1 MPSDRRH
8 AGRRAEVNANIDLA
22 RRGAIARSHTA
33 THMVHKALREE
44 LGPQATQ
51 RGSEDAPNRLRF
63 DFQWSKAPAKSVI
76 SAVEERVNDKLRDN
90 LAVTTK
96 EMKFDDA
103 IALGAMHLFG
113 EKYGDIV
120 RVVSIGEDGWSRELC
135 GGTHVDHVGKIGMVN
150 ILSEA
155 PSAPACVVSTRRGQ
169 GAYDFNAREHALVS
183 QLSDKLNAR
192 PDELAE
198 RVNALLAKLKES
210 DRRLASMYE
219 SQLAASV
226 PALVADT
233 KNSAAPVKVA
243 VKNVGHFGAVDA
255 LRKTVLDVRAQLG
268 EDAPVVVALAGVNE
282 DDKPM
287 VAVATNEAARKAGIK
302 PVIWCVAQPRS
313 SAAVAAASRTSPRV
327 AVSMPPRSTRPSKRS
342 STRRRKPDS
351 ASGVVRR

>member
-1 MPSDRRH
+1 M
-8 AGRRAEVNANIDLA
+8 
-22 RRGAIARSHTA
+22 
-33 THMVHKALREE
+33 
-44 LGPQATQ
+44 
-51 RGSEDAPNRLRF
+51 
-63 DFQWSKAPAKSVI
+63 
-76 SAVEERVNDKLRDN
+76 
-90 LAVTTK
+90 
-96 EMKFDDA
+96 
-103 IALGAMHLFG
+103 
-113 EKYGDIV
+113 
-120 RVVSIGEDGWSRELC
+120 
-135 GGTHVDHVGKIGMVN
+135 
-150 ILSEA
+150 
-155 PSAPACVVSTRRGQ
+155 
-169 GAYDFNAREHALVS
+169 
-183 QLSDKLNAR
+183 
-192 PDELAE
+192 
-198 RVNALLAKLKES
+198 NALLAKLKES

-302 PVIWCVAQPRS
+302 AGDLVRGAAKVLGGGGGGKPDFAQ
-313 SAAVAAASRTSPRV
+313 V

>member
-1 MPSDRRH
+1 MNSVEAR
-8 AGRRAEVNANIDLA
+8 VNE
-22 RRGAIARSHTA
+22 
-33 THMVHKALREE
+33 KLRE
-44 LGPQATQ
+44 
-51 RGSEDAPNRLRF
+51 
-63 DFQWSKAPAKSVI
+63 
-76 SAVEERVNDKLRDN
+76 N
-90 LAVTTK
+90 LAVTTQ

-233 KNSAAPVKVA
+233 KNSAA
-243 VKNVGHFGAVDA
+243 
-255 LRKTVLDVRAQLG
+255 
-268 EDAPVVVALAGVNE
+268 
-282 DDKPM
+282 
-287 VAVATNEAARKAGIK
+287 
-302 PVIWCVAQPRS
+302 RS
-313 SAAVAAASRTSPRV
+313 RWPSRTWATWRGRCPAQDR
-327 AVSMPPRSTRPSKRS
+327 
-342 STRRRKPDS
+342 TRRARP
-351 ASGVVRR
+351 AR

>member
-1 MPSDRRH
+1 MRR
-8 AGRRAEVNANIDLA
+8 V
-22 RRGAIARSHTA
+22 
-33 THMVHKALREE
+33 
-44 LGPQATQ
+44 
-51 RGSEDAPNRLRF
+51 DA
-63 DFQWSKAPAKSVI
+63 
-76 SAVEERVNDKLRDN
+76 
-90 LAVTTK
+90 
-96 EMKFDDA
+96 
-103 IALGAMHLFG
+103 
-113 EKYGDIV
+113 
-120 RVVSIGEDGWSRELC
+120 VV
-135 GGTHVDHVGKIGMVN
+135 
-150 ILSEA
+150 
-155 PSAPACVVSTRRGQ
+155 GQ

-302 PVIWCVAQPRS
+302 AGDLVLPMLPAVAAAV

>member
-1 MPSDRRH
+1 M
-8 AGRRAEVNANIDLA
+8 
-22 RRGAIARSHTA
+22 
-33 THMVHKALREE
+33 
-44 LGPQATQ
+44 
-51 RGSEDAPNRLRF
+51 
-63 DFQWSKAPAKSVI
+63 
-76 SAVEERVNDKLRDN
+76 
-90 LAVTTK
+90 
-96 EMKFDDA
+96 
-103 IALGAMHLFG
+103 
-113 EKYGDIV
+113 
-120 RVVSIGEDGWSRELC
+120 
-135 GGTHVDHVGKIGMVN
+135 DHVGKIGMVN

-287 VAVATNEAARKAGIK
+287 VAVATNEAAPQGRRQGRDLVRGA
-302 PVIWCVAQPRS
+302 ARS
-313 SAAVAAASRTSPRV
+313 SAAVAAV
-327 AVSMPPRSTRPSKRS
+327 I
-342 STRRRKPDS
+342 RKK
-351 ASGVVRR
+351 AENMQRLQWIIQTFV

>member
-1 MPSDRRH
+1 M
-8 AGRRAEVNANIDLA
+8 L
-22 RRGAIARSHTA
+22 
-33 THMVHKALREE
+33 
-44 LGPQATQ
+44 
-51 RGSEDAPNRLRF
+51 DA
-63 DFQWSKAPAKSVI
+63 
-76 SAVEERVNDKLRDN
+76 
-90 LAVTTK
+90 
-96 EMKFDDA
+96 
-103 IALGAMHLFG
+103 
-113 EKYGDIV
+113 
-120 RVVSIGEDGWSRELC
+120 VV
-135 GGTHVDHVGKIGMVN
+135 
-150 ILSEA
+150 
-155 PSAPACVVSTRRGQ
+155 GQ

-210 DRRLASMYE
+210 DCRLASMYE

-287 VAVATNEAARKAGIK
+287 VAVATNEAARARPGIKAGDLVRGAAKVLGGGGGGK
-302 PVIWCVAQPRS
+302 PDFAQGGGCRCLQDRRG
-313 SAAVAAASRTSPRV
+313 ARGAGQASRR
-327 AVSMPPRSTRPSKRS
+327 MK
-342 STRRRKPDS
+342 K
-351 ASGVVRR
+351 G